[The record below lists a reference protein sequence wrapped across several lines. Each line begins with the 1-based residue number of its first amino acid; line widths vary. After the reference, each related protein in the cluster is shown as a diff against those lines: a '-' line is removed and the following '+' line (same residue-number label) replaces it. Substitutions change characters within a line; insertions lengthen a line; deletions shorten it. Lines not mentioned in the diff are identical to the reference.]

1 MELQNKVILMN
12 YYRRLV
18 IFVVLLKN
26 TMEKIF
32 NDTKV
37 AFSLKSDT
45 ELDRAY
51 FLFKLIDSQP
61 LVRIGTAVTNFAI
74 KAHLPVEGLI
84 RATVFDHFC
93 GGVNENDC
101 LSVVDKMYTKGV
113 SSVLDYSVEGKEEE
127 EQFDAAL
134 EMTLKTIEFAKEKQA
149 IPFAV
154 FKPTGFGRMDLYI
167 KIGEKQ
173 TLTATEQN
181 EWDKV
186 VNRFD
191 IVCKEAHQKN
201 VALLIDAEESWMQ
214 DAADDLVTDMMRKY
228 NKEKAIVFNTL
239 QMYRWD
245 RLDYLEKLQETA
257 KAEGFF
263 IGMKLVRGA
272 YMEKENAHAEEKGVP
287 SPICVSKEATDINYD
302 ASVHYMIEHLSTMA
316 IFAGTHNEESSY
328 RLMQLMQEKNISKND
343 PRIWFG
349 QLYGMSDNIS
359 YNLANAGYNV
369 AKYLPFGPVRDVM
382 PYLIRRA
389 EENTSVAGQTS
400 RELTLIKT
408 ERDRRKGK

>member
-1 MELQNKVILMN
+1 MQ
-12 YYRRLV
+12 
-18 IFVVLLKN
+18 LLDK
-26 TMEKIF
+26 MDKIF
-32 NDTKV
+32 NNTEV
-37 AFSLKSDT
+37 AFALKSDT

-51 FLFKLIDSQP
+51 FLFKMIANEP
-61 LVRIGTAVTNFAI
+61 LVRIGTAVTNFAL
-74 KAHLPVEGLI
+74 KAHLPVDGLI

-93 GGVNENDC
+93 GGVNEMDC

-127 EQFDAAL
+127 AQFDAAL
-134 EMTLKTIEFAKEKQA
+134 QMTLKTVEFAKERQA

-154 FKPTGFGRMDLYI
+154 FKPTGLGRLDLYT
-167 KIGEKQ
+167 KVGEKQ
-173 TLTATEQN
+173 PLSEAEQVEWNKVKERFEIICKTAHSK
-181 EWDKV
+181 D
-186 VNRFD
+186 
-191 IVCKEAHQKN
+191 

-214 DAADDLVTDMMRKY
+214 DAADDLVEDMMRKY
-228 NKEKAIVFNTL
+228 NKEKVIVFNTL

-245 RLDYLEKLQETA
+245 RMDYLKALHERA
-257 KAEGFF
+257 KADGFY

-272 YMEKENAHAEEKGVP
+272 YMEKEHKRAEENGYP
-287 SPICVSKEATDINYD
+287 TPICASKQATDDNYNTAVD
-302 ASVHYMIEHLSTMA
+302 YMMQHIDKMA

-328 RLMQLMQEKNISKND
+328 KLMDMLKNNNIEIKD
-343 PRIWFG
+343 QRIWFG

-359 YNLANAGYNV
+359 YNLASHGYNV

-400 RELTLIKT
+400 RELNLLKA
-408 ERDRRKGK
+408 ERERRKSK

>member
-1 MELQNKVILMN
+1 
-12 YYRRLV
+12 
-18 IFVVLLKN
+18 
-26 TMEKIF
+26 MEKIF
-32 NDTKV
+32 DNTEI

-51 FLFKLIDSQP
+51 FLFKMIDNQP

-93 GGVNENDC
+93 GGVNEMDC
-101 LSVVDKMYTKGV
+101 LSVVDKMFTKGV

-134 EMTLKTIEFAKEKQA
+134 KMTLKTIEFAKERQA

-154 FKPTGFGRMDLYI
+154 FKPTGFGRLDLY
-167 KIGEKQ
+167 EKVGNKSE
-173 TLTATEQN
+173 LSSEEIA
-181 EWDKV
+181 EWNRV
-186 VNRFD
+186 EARFD
-191 IVCKEAHQKN
+191 LVCSEAHTKN
-201 VALLIDAEESWMQ
+201 VPLLIDAEESWMQ
-214 DAADDLVTDMMRKY
+214 DAADALVTRMMQKY

-245 RLDYLEKLQETA
+245 RLDYLKNLHQQSNS
-257 KAEGFF
+257 EGFY
-263 IGMKLVRGA
+263 IGMKIVRGA
-272 YMEKENAHAEEKGVP
+272 YMEKENLRAEENGYP
-287 SPICVSKEATDINYD
+287 TPICKSKEVTDENYD
-302 ASVHYMIEHLSTMA
+302 AAIHYMIENIDRMS
-316 IFAGTHNEESSY
+316 IFAGTHNELSSY
-328 RLMQLMQEKNISKND
+328 KLMEFMQERTIDKKD
-343 PRIWFG
+343 QRIWFG

-359 YNLANAGYNV
+359 YNLAANGYNN

-400 RELTLIKT
+400 RELKLIKA

>member
-1 MELQNKVILMN
+1 
-12 YYRRLV
+12 
-18 IFVVLLKN
+18 
-26 TMEKIF
+26 MEKIF
-32 NDTKV
+32 NNTQV
-37 AFSLKSDT
+37 AFALKSDT

-51 FLFKLIDSQP
+51 FLFKMISNEP
-61 LVRIGTAVTNFAI
+61 LVRIGTAVTNFAL
-74 KAHLPVEGLI
+74 KAHLPVDGLI

-93 GGVNENDC
+93 GGVNEVDC
-101 LSVVDKMYTKGV
+101 LSVVDRMFTKGV

-134 EMTLKTIEFAKEKQA
+134 EMTLKTVEFAKERDA

-154 FKPTGFGRMDLYI
+154 FKPTGLGRLDLY
-167 KIGEKQ
+167 EKVGGKEA
-173 TLTATEQN
+173 LSAAEEI
-181 EWDKV
+181 EWQKV
-186 VNRFD
+186 RDRFD
-191 IVCKEAHQKN
+191 LICKTAHQKD

-214 DAADDLVTDMMRKY
+214 DAADDLVEDMMRKY
-228 NKEKAIVFNTL
+228 NTEKVIVFNTL

-245 RLDYLEKLQETA
+245 RMAYLKELHERAKTA
-257 KAEGFF
+257 GFF

-272 YMEKENAHAEEKGVP
+272 YMEKENARAEERGYP
-287 SPICVSKEATDINYD
+287 TPICASKQATDDNYNTALD
-302 ASVHYMIEHLSTMA
+302 YMMKHLDRMA

-328 RLMQLMQEKNISKND
+328 RLMDMQRTSGIAKD
-343 PRIWFG
+343 DHRIWYG

-359 YNLANAGYNV
+359 YNLANHGYNV

-400 RELTLIKT
+400 RELNLLKI
-408 ERDRRKGK
+408 ERDRRKIK